1 MVRQFINKIVFGI
14 FTLAGLHLLNKGLL
28 LVEIPQFLLD
38 IENIFFATSGILLIL
53 GGLKFLFKRKRNH

>member
-14 FTLAGLHLLNKGLL
+14 FTLAGLYLLNKGLL

-53 GGLKFLFKRKRNH
+53 GGLKFLFKRGRYH